1 MYIRTLNICICVR
14 SRYIHSSPKEISPP
28 PSPIG
33 LNLSWQ
39 EAELAATY
47 NASPDSLLEIAITVS
62 ETEASMNQS
71 IQEVVFETNRRGNYW
86 IISQESDNYL
96 IPKQHI
102 KLNQFNKQMFT
113 RLFESSSFQEDSS
126 KLLLL
131 KPAKVSPIN
140 LGKSWQLSEPG
151 IVKWIQIKMSSSD
164 TPTPTPECVDI

>member
-1 MYIRTLNICICVR
+1 MLEILENLNEQVGVR
-14 SRYIHSSPKEISPP
+14 IQSQLSTIETNLQKCWKKLSQESSQDELLEIISQQVSSLTERLDNIKQSSSPKEISPP

-102 KLNQFNKQMFT
+102 KL
-113 RLFESSSFQEDSS
+113 
-126 KLLLL
+126 
-131 KPAKVSPIN
+131 VSA
-140 LGKSWQLSEPG
+140 Q
-151 IVKWIQIKMSSSD
+151 
-164 TPTPTPECVDI
+164 